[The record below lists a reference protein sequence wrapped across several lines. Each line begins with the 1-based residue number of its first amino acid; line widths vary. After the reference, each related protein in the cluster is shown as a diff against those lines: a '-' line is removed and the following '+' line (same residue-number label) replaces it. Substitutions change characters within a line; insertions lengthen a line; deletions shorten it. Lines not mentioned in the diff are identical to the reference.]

1 MTTTT
6 TTTVI
11 CTAWV
16 QCPAIIS
23 RFYLP
28 RNKNLMQW
36 EKRKTAKKKKT
47 KKKRTREKFMD
58 GDWEV
63 GRLSWHCGWPT
74 KIKFSRSTQNLWLTI
89 ISVERTHNHAPTLSP
104 PHLVAHSSRNFCDS
118 LHAHTQAHTFYLQ
131 FCQAH
136 WKRISTYINHL
147 YAVDCPAQH
156 PYAQPPTHFRHNKH
170 KIKLQSNS
178 INKLSTFS
186 AAYA

>member
-1 MTTTT
+1 MPCHNFSLLPTTKQKPD
-6 TTTVI
+6 
-11 CTAWV
+11 A
-16 QCPAIIS
+16 
-23 RFYLP
+23 
-28 RNKNLMQW
+28 MG
-36 EKRKTAKKKKT
+36 KKQNS
-47 KKKRTREKFMD
+47 KKKRKPKKREQGKSLWTVI
-58 GDWEV
+58 GKLVVWV
-63 GRLSWHCGWPT
+63 GTAAGQLKLNLVAAHKIYDLLLFQLSAHITTPPT
-74 KIKFSRSTQNLWLTI
+74 SLS
-89 ISVERTHNHAPTLSP
+89 PTL
-104 PHLVAHSSRNFCDS
+104 LHSIRNFCDS

-156 PYAQPPTHFRHNKH
+156 PYAHPPTHFRHNKH